1 MMDNEYET
9 RPGISAGQLGRLI
22 LNLLTVLTLL
32 ATVIVS
38 LGVLITFINPFW
50 GINPYPPPTMV
61 PTLGSPTPT
70 NTPAVTLPPT
80 WTMTPTIT
88 SPATETPEP
97 TLTPTVTLTPE
108 VTETQVAVEMQFALQ
123 VGSPARMPN
132 FVNDEVCNWM
142 GIYGQ
147 VFDLDNSPILELSV
161 HLVGELEG
169 LEPIDMYALTGSAPD
184 LGPGAYLFNIAD
196 HPIAS
201 EDELWI
207 QLEDGGGGA
216 LSDVIYI
223 DTSDSCD
230 ENLIMVNFRQL
241 Y

>member
-1 MMDNEYET
+1 MMDNEYER
-9 RPGISAGQLGRLI
+9 RPGMSAGQLGRLI

-38 LGVLITFINPFW
+38 LGFLITFINPYW

-80 WTMTPTIT
+80 WTMTPTGA
-88 SPATETPEP
+88 PLATETPEP
-97 TLTPTVTLTPE
+97 TETPTVTLTPE
-108 VTETQVAVEMQFALQ
+108 MTETEIVEEMQFALQ

-132 FVNDEVCNWM
+132 FVNDEGCNWM

-147 VFDLDNSPILELSV
+147 VFDLNNSPILELGV

-201 EDELWI
+201 EEELWI
-207 QLEDGGGGA
+207 QLDDGSGVL
-216 LSDVIYI
+216 LSAVIYI